1 MQLSIYWLYL
11 KYHPYFIV
19 IQDHKFWTYRS
30 AQKENLKFEAI
41 LQPSVW
47 MAQRS
52 LFLILILGTIWSF
65 IALRVVVGQ
74 TVLFK
79 NGLFTPSLAAAGFKT

>member
-1 MQLSIYWLYL
+1 MCSYLLALSQISSLFYC
-11 KYHPYFIV
+11 HT
-19 IQDHKFWTYRS
+19 DHKFWTSLS

-52 LFLILILGTIWSF
+52 PFLILILCTIWSF